1 MYRADK
7 LVIFDWGG
15 VIESHR
21 YGEYCLNT
29 AITNLI
35 KHFNNN
41 VNESNLIEKYF
52 YVTARKLRQDFK
64 EYTWFDKIKN
74 EFNLQCNEDE
84 FYDFYI
90 KEFDKIE
97 YYKDVV
103 DYAHSLKSKCKI
115 GILSNLGT
123 IDKQR
128 LDKQVDLK
136 QFDYVWLSCELK
148 YSKPNTKVYEIV
160 ENDCKFNPTNI
171 LFIDD
176 VQANL
181 EPAKEKGWNICN
193 AFGYELDNIQRRVEE
208 FLRK

>member
-1 MYRADK
+1 MYKADK
-7 LVIFDWGG
+7 IVIFDSGG

-21 YGEYCLNT
+21 DGEYCLNT

-41 VNESNLIEKYF
+41 VDESNLIEKYF

-74 EFNLQCNEDE
+74 EFNLQCSEDE

-90 KEFDKIE
+90 KEFDQIE

-103 DYAHSLKSKCKI
+103 DYAHSLKSK
-115 GILSNLGT
+115 
-123 IDKQR
+123 
-128 LDKQVDLK
+128 DKQVDLK

-148 YSKPNTKVYEIV
+148 YRKPNTKVYEIV
-160 ENDCKFNPTNI
+160 EDDCKLSPNNI

-176 VQANL
+176 VKENL

-193 AFGYELDNIQRRVEE
+193 AFGYELGKIQRSVEE
-208 FLRK
+208 FLKK

>member
-1 MYRADK
+1 MYKADK
-7 LVIFDWGG
+7 IVIFDWGG

-21 YGEYCLNT
+21 DGEYCLNT

-41 VNESNLIEKYF
+41 VDESNLIEKYF

-74 EFNLQCNEDE
+74 EFNLQCSEDE

-90 KEFDKIE
+90 KEFDQIE

-115 GILSNLGT
+115 GIEVQMD
-123 IDKQR
+123 IDYQQKLNGNMQQEQKQ
-128 LDKQVDLK
+128 
-136 QFDYVWLSCELK
+136 
-148 YSKPNTKVYEIV
+148 
-160 ENDCKFNPTNI
+160 
-171 LFIDD
+171 
-176 VQANL
+176 
-181 EPAKEKGWNICN
+181 
-193 AFGYELDNIQRRVEE
+193 
-208 FLRK
+208 

>member
-1 MYRADK
+1 MYK
-7 LVIFDWGG
+7 
-15 VIESHR
+15 
-21 YGEYCLNT
+21 
-29 AITNLI
+29 
-35 KHFNNN
+35 
-41 VNESNLIEKYF
+41 
-52 YVTARKLRQDFK
+52 RQ
-64 EYTWFDKIKN
+64 
-74 EFNLQCNEDE
+74 
-84 FYDFYI
+84 
-90 KEFDKIE
+90 
-97 YYKDVV
+97 
-103 DYAHSLKSKCKI
+103 

-148 YSKPNTKVYEIV
+148 YSKPNKKVYEIV
-160 ENDCKFNPTNI
+160 ENDCKLDPTNI

-193 AFGYELDNIQRRVEE
+193 AFGYELDKIQRCVEK

>member
-1 MYRADK
+1 M
-7 LVIFDWGG
+7 
-15 VIESHR
+15 S
-21 YGEYCLNT
+21 
-29 AITNLI
+29 LI
-35 KHFNNN
+35 YN
-41 VNESNLIEKYF
+41 VVKMN
-52 YVTARKLRQDFK
+52 
-64 EYTWFDKIKN
+64 
-74 EFNLQCNEDE
+74 

-90 KEFDKIE
+90 KEFDQIE

-148 YSKPNTKVYEIV
+148 YRKPNTKVYEIV
-160 ENDCKFNPTNI
+160 EDDCKLSPNNI

-176 VQANL
+176 VKENL

-193 AFGYELDNIQRRVEE
+193 AFGYELGKIQRSVEE
-208 FLRK
+208 FLKK

>member
-7 LVIFDWGG
+7 LVIFDWEG

-21 YGEYCLNT
+21 EGEYSLNT

-41 VNESNLIEKYF
+41 VDESNLIEKYF
-52 YVTARKLRQDFK
+52 YVTAHKLRQDFK

-74 EFNLQCNEDE
+74 EFNLQCSEKE

-90 KEFDKIE
+90 KEFDQIE

-103 DYAHSLKSKCKI
+103 NYAHSLKSKCKI
-115 GILSNLGT
+115 GILSNLGI

-128 LDKQVDLK
+128 L
-136 QFDYVWLSCELK
+136 
-148 YSKPNTKVYEIV
+148 
-160 ENDCKFNPTNI
+160 
-171 LFIDD
+171 
-176 VQANL
+176 
-181 EPAKEKGWNICN
+181 G
-193 AFGYELDNIQRRVEE
+193 
-208 FLRK
+208 